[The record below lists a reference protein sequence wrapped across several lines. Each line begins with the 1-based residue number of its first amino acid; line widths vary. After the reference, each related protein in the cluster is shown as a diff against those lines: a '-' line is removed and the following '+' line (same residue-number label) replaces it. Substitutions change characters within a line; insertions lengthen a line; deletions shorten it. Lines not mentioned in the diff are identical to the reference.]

1 MKSVEERVEMYK
13 SRLLY
18 IGKML
23 ELCNN
28 SLVQHKSAEEYIM
41 KDIEHLIR
49 EREVCMRRLMKLRE
63 REVV

>member
-1 MKSVEERVEMYK
+1 MKSVEERVEMYE

-28 SLVQHKSAEEYIM
+28 SLVLHKSAEGYIV
-41 KDIEHLIR
+41 KDIEYLIM
-49 EREVCMRRLMKLRE
+49 ERESCMRKLMKLRE
-63 REVV
+63 KE

>member
-28 SLVQHKSAEEYIM
+28 SLVQHKSAEGYIV
-41 KDIEHLIR
+41 KDIEYLIR
-49 EREVCMRRLMKLRE
+49 EREACMRKLMKLRE
-63 REVV
+63 R

>member
-1 MKSVEERVEMYK
+1 MKSRDECVEMYE

-28 SLVQHKSAEEYIM
+28 SLVQHKSAEGYIV

-49 EREVCMRRLMKLRE
+49 EREACMRKLLKLWE
-63 REVV
+63 RDEV

>member
-1 MKSVEERVEMYK
+1 MKSVEERAEMYK

-28 SLVQHKSAEEYIM
+28 SLVLHKSAEEYIM

-49 EREVCMRRLMKLRE
+49 EREACMRKLLKLWE
-63 REVV
+63 KDVV